1 MSDSA
6 RATPVPERDQQ
17 LLSVGKQCSHVS
29 CNLVD
34 FLPFK
39 CQHCQQSFC
48 QEHFKVDDH
57 KCPSYDASKHD
68 RIAPSCPL
76 CNTPVA
82 IPPGQ
87 DPNIRMERHFT
98 QECSVMLG
106 KEVKKSTPICARGK
120 CGKVLYAPIRCDKCQ
135 KQFCPTH
142 RFPSDHTCTPV
153 SSTASSSRPGAL
165 TANSRLLKIQNEIN
179 QKAQKASAAGVAAA
193 DAIKKSMTTT
203 APVKASTSTSSGS
216 SHKNPFSKTDSAVPL
231 PTPLS
236 STMINGTNDDKLPPA
251 FNPSPTATSS
261 KSKPTPVIRSSYIPP
276 PIFATARARAER
288 DSRKK
293 ALRERAKKGLL
304 SEQEK
309 AQLAAAEAEDAAEEK
324 DKKDCIIM

>member
-1 MSDSA
+1 MTDSS
-6 RATPVPERDQQ
+6 RATPVPERNQQ

-135 KQFCPTH
+135 RQFCPTH
-142 RFPSDHTCTPV
+142 RFPSDHTCTPA
-153 SSTASSSRPGAL
+153 SSTTAASSRPGAL

-193 DAIKKSMTTT
+193 DAIKKSMGTTT
-203 APVKASTSTSSGS
+203 PASSSAQAPAPVQASTSTSSAS
-216 SHKNPFSKTDSAVPL
+216 SHKNPFSKTD
-231 PTPLS
+231 
-236 STMINGTNDDKLPPA
+236 
-251 FNPSPTATSS
+251 
-261 KSKPTPVIRSSYIPP
+261 R
-276 PIFATARARAER
+276 RARAER
-288 DSRKK
+288 ESRKK